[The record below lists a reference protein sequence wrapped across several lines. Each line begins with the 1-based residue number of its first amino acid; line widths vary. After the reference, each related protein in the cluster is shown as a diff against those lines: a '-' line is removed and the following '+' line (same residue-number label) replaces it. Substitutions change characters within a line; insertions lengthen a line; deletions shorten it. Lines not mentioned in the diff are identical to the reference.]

1 MEKKRLD
8 EMEPGA
14 LQALGRQWGKA
25 AAVSGRGTSNGTLR
39 ELAGLEK
46 TLEKRREEYTGEMA
60 PAAEWLLDNFYLVRR
75 DLGRIREALRRK
87 RRLPR
92 LPGGGLRVLA
102 LTDAFTEACGGRA
115 EVSML
120 RAFLRGAGEE
130 TDLEEAELG
139 LLESALR
146 MSLLK
151 RLARSPESAEAV
163 FTGIRALDAMEF
175 SALLEEVSP
184 VEAILTRDPLASSV
198 LRGSRTHP
206 RAAATSIPLPS
217 LRLLCDRRTR

>member
-1 MEKKRLD
+1 
-8 EMEPGA
+8 
-14 LQALGRQWGKA
+14 
-25 AAVSGRGTSNGTLR
+25 
-39 ELAGLEK
+39 
-46 TLEKRREEYTGEMA
+46 MA

-92 LPGGGLRVLA
+92 LSGGGLRVLA

-115 EVSML
+115 EASML

-151 RLARSPESAEAV
+151 RHAQDAVSDPEAV
-163 FTGIRALDAMEF
+163 QR
-175 SALLEEVSP
+175 LLIKAGEEGEGFY
-184 VEAILTRDPLASSV
+184 EAACARLHREWAAR
-198 LRGSRTHP
+198 LRRKE
-206 RAAATSIPLPS
+206 PLPAVS
-217 LRLLCDRRTR
+217 RRYFGE

>member
-1 MEKKRLD
+1 METID
-8 EMEPGA
+8 PGA
-14 LQALGRQWGKA
+14 LRELGRQWGKE
-25 AAVSGRGTSNGTLR
+25 AAVSGRGRTCRTLR
-39 ELAGLEK
+39 ELAGLEE
-46 TLEKRREEYTGEMA
+46 TLEKRREAYAGETA

-87 RRLPR
+87 ERLPR
-92 LPGGGLRVLA
+92 LSGGGLRFLS
-102 LTDAFTEACGGRA
+102 LTDALTVACGDRMGA
-115 EVSML
+115 SAL

-163 FTGIRALDAMEF
+163 FTGIRVLD
-175 SALLEEVSP
+175 
-184 VEAILTRDPLASSV
+184 
-198 LRGSRTHP
+198 
-206 RAAATSIPLPS
+206 
-217 LRLLCDRRTR
+217 